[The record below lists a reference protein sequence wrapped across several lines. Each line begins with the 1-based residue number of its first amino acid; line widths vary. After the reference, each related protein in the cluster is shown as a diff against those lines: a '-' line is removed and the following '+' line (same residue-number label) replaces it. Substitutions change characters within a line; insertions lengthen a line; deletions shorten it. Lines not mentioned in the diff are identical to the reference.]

1 MSEYDAQR
9 RRMVE
14 RQLVPRGISDRAVL
28 EAFYDVPRHC
38 FVPPQHRRRAYAD
51 GPLPI
56 GEGQTISQPYM
67 VAITVQ
73 YAALDGHSKVLEIG
87 TGSGYQTAILAEICS
102 RVYTIERYPSLLER
116 TRDLL
121 EDMGYRNICFRAGD
135 GTLGWPGEAPFDAI
149 LVSAGSPRKPPRP
162 LLEQLEEDGGRLVIP
177 LQNRG
182 AQVLTVIT
190 RHGNQ
195 YEHHEKDPCSF
206 VPLVGQ
212 HGWDE

>member
-9 RRMVE
+9 SRMVE

-28 EAFYDVPRHC
+28 AAFYDVPRHL
-38 FVPPQHRRRAYAD
+38 FVPPRLRSRAYDD

-67 VAITVQ
+67 VAVMVQ
-73 YAALDGHSKVLEIG
+73 YAALGSESKVLEIG
-87 TGSGYQTAILAEICS
+87 TGSGYQTALLAEICGQ
-102 RVYTIERYPSLLER
+102 VYTIERYPSLLEK

-121 EDMGYRNICFRAGD
+121 EEMGYRNIYFRAGD
-135 GTLGWPGEAPFDAI
+135 GTLGWPEEAPFDAI
-149 LVSAGSPRKPPRP
+149 LVSAGGTRKPPRP
-162 LLEQLEEDGGRLVIP
+162 LLEQLKDGGRLVIP

-195 YEHHEKDPCSF
+195 FEHLERDPCSF
-206 VPLVGQ
+206 VPLVGR